1 METITRI
8 EPSKSKLLFKQD
20 PADPKYKLCSDV
32 LFTIDPDKCDLNIK
46 TKDNYN
52 NNISYTLDCTKI
64 DSMNILYATPEDFI
78 KLIYGSTEDELL
90 RLLSAENYVDAD
102 ATYKNIEQYLRTKA
116 DENPEFKKI
125 ISSDTFDWDIIHHAC
140 SLKTPHR
147 VHMILREVLSE
158 ECSIFNYTFT
168 PNDFIVKTYSPI
180 LVELVNVF
188 INEIIPYLKNS
199 DKTMQY
205 MPVYSDKFISVELI
219 NDRVTLFDSDH
230 KYIDY
235 LFEFEGDDRFAK
247 LQSIIDDLQNINN
260 KQKVSL
266 ILNYIKSW
274 GIDIVDCKLISY
286 GSNKRQIQ
294 LQELYD
300 KFGEEYVNRIG
311 NIAIILKE

>member
-1 METITRI
+1 MKTITRI
-8 EPSKSKLLFKQD
+8 EPSMSKLLFKQNQTN
-20 PADPKYKLCSDV
+20 PKYNLHSDV
-32 LFTIDPDKCDLNIK
+32 LFTIDPDKQDLKIE
-46 TKDNYN
+46 TKDAYGK
-52 NNISYTLDCTKI
+52 NISYSLGYTTETEKMCT
-64 DSMNILYATPEDFI
+64 TPKDFI
-78 KLIYGSTEDELL
+78 NTMYNITRDA
-90 RLLSAENYVDAD
+90 LLSLISEPNYVDAD

-147 VHMILREVLSE
+147 VHMILCEVLSE
-158 ECSIFNYTFT
+158 ECNIFSYTLT
-168 PNDFIVKTYSPI
+168 PNNFIVKTYSPI

-188 INEIIPYLKNS
+188 MNEIIPYLKNS

-247 LQSIIDDLQNINN
+247 LQSVVDDLQATN
-260 KQKVSL
+260 KNQKASSVVD
-266 ILNYIKSW
+266 YIKSW
-274 GIDIVDCKLISY
+274 CFDIVDCRTLSY
-286 GSNKRQIQ
+286 DSNKRKTQ
-294 LQELYD
+294 LQKLYD
-300 KFGEEYVNRIG
+300 EFGEEYVNRIG
-311 NIAIILKE
+311 NIAVILKE